1 MVRTR
6 APGSGGAS
14 PYRAS
19 PYRASPYRYGEASV
33 HDRARLLCPSR
44 GHSEEG
50 WPIRWI
56 WCAL

>member
-19 PYRASPYRYGEASV
+19 PYRYGEASV
-33 HDRARLLCPSR
+33 HDKARLCPSR